1 MKLTSPCRFSA
12 YFQVAHAY
20 LFGSQQGVKAYTR
33 LDDTDIHALSDKIS
47 CVVDDNDKALLGM
60 GSRVIIKYADG
71 TVEDKA
77 MPFPLGEPEHPV
89 SPALIICC
97 FPNLVCCHDSIFTA
111 VPISTTI
118 LTLRPSSRGT
128 LSSRSSEDACS
139 PSMETR
145 RPRKC

>member
-1 MKLTSPCRFSA
+1 VSSLERLAFMATCRIMLTCPCRFSA

-33 LDDTDIHALSDKIS
+33 LDDKDIHALSDKIT

-60 GSRVIIKYADG
+60 GSRVVVKYTDG

-89 SPALIICC
+89 SIPPSASMPFPASS
-97 FPNLVCCHDSIFTA
+97 V
-111 VPISTTI
+111 VMPIR
-118 LTLRPSSRGT
+118 LPVSR
-128 LSSRSSEDACS
+128 
-139 PSMETR
+139 
-145 RPRKC
+145 